1 MNKTLLVLGAGI
13 YQLPAIET
21 AKRLGYRVLTTDN
34 VPDNPGHRVADQS
47 FGFDI
52 IDAEGVIAIGER
64 QRISG
69 VIAPCTDAG
78 VVTAAIVADRLRLPG
93 PPAHAATVLTQ
104 KYRFRE
110 FLDQCGYPSPR
121 RVLVRGDEA
130 PVELFDGGRWL
141 LKPNR
146 SSGSKGVR
154 IISTPQE
161 FSTNVAEARKFSLD
175 GTAIL
180 EEHIEGTQHTC
191 EGLLHSGQVALALM
205 TDRDTAPQPY
215 AATAGHRAP
224 SRLPEETQSAAL
236 RAIEEVLGRLGVS
249 SGPFDCDFV
258 ARSGEIVLLEMTPRL
273 GGNSLSKLFKAALDF
288 DLVAYAVAHACGDA
302 YAIPAS
308 CQPLAKSVQILGAD
322 RSGTL
327 EWNTAEVCAL
337 LREPWVESL
346 SFDVPFGASVER
358 FTNGRQRVGEAMLSG
373 SDRRELDA
381 HILQFKRRLSLCAT
395 PLGSGI
401 SAVSTAVS

>member
-1 MNKTLLVLGAGI
+1 MSKTLLVLGAGI

-52 IDAEGVIAIGER
+52 TDAEGVSAIGER
-64 QRISG
+64 QQISG

-78 VVTAAIVADRLRLPG
+78 VVSAAIIADRLRLPG
-93 PPAHAATVLTQ
+93 PPVHAATVLTQ

-110 FLDQCGYPSPR
+110 FLDKCGYPSPR
-121 RVLVRGDEA
+121 CVSVRGDEV
-130 PVELFDGGRWL
+130 PVEIFEGGRWL

-154 IISTPQE
+154 VISTPKE
-161 FSTNVAEARKFSLD
+161 FSANLAETRRFSLD
-175 GTAIL
+175 GSAIL

-191 EGLLHSGQVALALM
+191 EGLLRSGHVALALV
-205 TDRDTAPQPY
+205 TDRDTAPHPY
-215 AATAGHRAP
+215 TATTGHRAP
-224 SRLPEETQSAAL
+224 SRLPEETQNAAL
-236 RAIEEVLGRLGVS
+236 RAIEEILGRLGVR

-273 GGNSLSKLFKAALDF
+273 GGNSLSKLFKATLNF
-288 DLVAYAVAHACGDA
+288 DLVAYAAAHACGDP
-302 YAIPAS
+302 YTIPAS
-308 CQPLAKSVQILGAD
+308 CKPLAMSVQILGAD
-322 RSGTL
+322 RAGTL
-327 EWNTAEVCAL
+327 VWNTAEVCEL

-346 SFDVPFGASVER
+346 SFDAPFGAFVER

-381 HILQFKRRLSLCAT
+381 HILQFKKRLSLGAT
-395 PLGSGI
+395 PSGSSI
-401 SAVSTAVS
+401 SAVSSALS